1 MLLLAVFLEIA
12 TLGTGRSIEGS
23 LLLWQLRTT
32 LLTTQ
37 SFVEREESGGEILKR
52 SVEGRIRSNCSML
65 LEEIRGLG
73 MMVLWMMACMARMLL
88 LLLPHALPLPLLIPM
103 LQKLSVHAEEAA
115 ATLVTTQ
122 SSRLD
127 PYVAA
132 DGWSLTLNS
141 NSSSSSPIGRALSQ
155 VIILPAAAAKFQ
167 LFNILPQ
174 FSFFLIFVLS
184 DVEQVRMDSGFVCAA
199 QLLELLNRVPAS
211 SSKYEFL
218 LSLTD
223 KVIEENKIHGVGYKS
238 VTRTALGVGFAR
250 TINRLGRS
258 LEGQRHQGL
267 WLWRFLPSSDVLLP
281 KIGFPAPLVKLQSI
295 ARNMLITFSPW
306 PLLTPTNR
314 ILGIDYDSSS
324 SSSSASCANTTD
336 SEMAE
341 KLAQELL
348 WMAQKLLDCG
358 AMEEAVQQWS
368 SVPTLAELSLCAS
381 PRVQKSLVRLSAL
394 LCRELAG
401 ESQVSHGVRL
411 KLVLLWLPLL
421 CNATH
426 GGDGPIF
433 TSLEK
438 TDAERLLE
446 SAILCMSVS
455 DQELILS
462 TWLQEYALSQS
473 DWPNLQNCYNVWRQE
488 TRKLECQ
495 VRDQITT

>member
-115 ATLVTTQ
+115 TTLVTTQ

-141 NSSSSSPIGRALSQ
+141 NSSSSSPIGRALS
-155 VIILPAAAAKFQ
+155 
-167 LFNILPQ
+167 
-174 FSFFLIFVLS
+174 
-184 DVEQVRMDSGFVCAA
+184 

-267 WLWRFLPSSDVLLP
+267 WLWRFLPGSDVLLP

-306 PLLTPTNR
+306 PLVTPTNR
-314 ILGIDYDSSS
+314 ILGMDYDSSS

-462 TWLQEYALSQS
+462 TWLQEYSLSQS

>member
-1 MLLLAVFLEIA
+1 VLVAL
-12 TLGTGRSIEGS
+12 TIEGS

-52 SVEGRIRSNCSML
+52 SVEGRIRRRSISSSNCSML

-122 SSRLD
+122 PSRLD

-141 NSSSSSPIGRALSQ
+141 SSSSPIGRALS
-155 VIILPAAAAKFQ
+155 
-167 LFNILPQ
+167 
-174 FSFFLIFVLS
+174 
-184 DVEQVRMDSGFVCAA
+184 

-218 LSLTD
+218 LSLAD

-267 WLWRFLPSSDVLLP
+267 WLWCIPSSSPSLLAPLAVLLHHHQHHHHLLHAP
-281 KIGFPAPLVKLQSI
+281 FLLLHHHLLFAPL
-295 ARNMLITFSPW
+295 
-306 PLLTPTNR
+306 LLLR
-314 ILGIDYDSSS
+314 L
-324 SSSSASCANTTD
+324 
-336 SEMAE
+336 
-341 KLAQELL
+341 LA
-348 WMAQKLLDCG
+348 
-358 AMEEAVQQWS
+358 
-368 SVPTLAELSLCAS
+368 TSLCK
-381 PRVQKSLVRLSAL
+381 PFLFLFLFFFRVLVFVKYLTANCSVV
-394 LCRELAG
+394 C
-401 ESQVSHGVRL
+401 
-411 KLVLLWLPLL
+411 LV
-421 CNATH
+421 
-426 GGDGPIF
+426 
-433 TSLEK
+433 
-438 TDAERLLE
+438 
-446 SAILCMSVS
+446 
-455 DQELILS
+455 
-462 TWLQEYALSQS
+462 
-473 DWPNLQNCYNVWRQE
+473 
-488 TRKLECQ
+488 
-495 VRDQITT
+495 

>member
-52 SVEGRIRSNCSML
+52 SVEGRIRRRSISSSNCSML

-122 SSRLD
+122 PSRLD

-141 NSSSSSPIGRALSQ
+141 SSSSPIGRALSQ
-155 VIILPAAAAKFQ
+155 VIIPPAAAAAAEFQ
-167 LFNILPQ
+167 LVNTLPQ
-174 FSFFLIFVLS
+174 FSFFLVFVFS
-184 DVEQVRMDSGFVCAA
+184 DAEQVRMDSGFVCAT

-218 LSLTD
+218 LSLAD

-267 WLWRFLPSSDVLLP
+267 WLWCIPSSSPSLLAPLAVLLHHHQHHHHLLHAP
-281 KIGFPAPLVKLQSI
+281 FLLLHHHLLFAPL
-295 ARNMLITFSPW
+295 
-306 PLLTPTNR
+306 LLLR
-314 ILGIDYDSSS
+314 L
-324 SSSSASCANTTD
+324 
-336 SEMAE
+336 
-341 KLAQELL
+341 LA
-348 WMAQKLLDCG
+348 
-358 AMEEAVQQWS
+358 
-368 SVPTLAELSLCAS
+368 TSLCK
-381 PRVQKSLVRLSAL
+381 PFLFLFLFFFRVLVFVKYLTANCSVV
-394 LCRELAG
+394 C
-401 ESQVSHGVRL
+401 
-411 KLVLLWLPLL
+411 LV
-421 CNATH
+421 
-426 GGDGPIF
+426 
-433 TSLEK
+433 
-438 TDAERLLE
+438 
-446 SAILCMSVS
+446 
-455 DQELILS
+455 
-462 TWLQEYALSQS
+462 
-473 DWPNLQNCYNVWRQE
+473 
-488 TRKLECQ
+488 
-495 VRDQITT
+495 